1 MNDIQLEKVD
11 KKLNILKELILNLSS
26 YNGIE
31 GYDNNKKFV
40 IEIDNIKGDKDN
52 NYVHSISIRRGCNYP
67 KEILNMR
74 FVHNQD
80 SLDTVYEL
88 LKFFINSKDFHYI
101 SYTKSNK
108 LDYESLSINLKNN
121 VSIKVGLHSIFDIKK
136 AKELEKI
143 SNSNVIIFDNKSVAV
158 DKNIIQKDKALK
170 IIDAY
175 LKILL
180 SIKNYNNIDNYN
192 NIKPFSFE
200 ITNYYD
206 KNRECFVYS
215 FDIIRGS
222 MNRENI
228 LNFRASIRDKS
239 VILNKLKYMIDVLK
253 GENDYTFDVI
263 TNIRNESFY
272 QILFNKCIKISFG
285 INDMEDEKFYN
296 NIKEDID
303 DKDIKR
309 LKK

>member
-1 MNDIQLEKVD
+1 
-11 KKLNILKELILNLSS
+11 
-26 YNGIE
+26 
-31 GYDNNKKFV
+31 
-40 IEIDNIKGDKDN
+40 
-52 NYVHSISIRRGCNYP
+52 
-67 KEILNMR
+67 
-74 FVHNQD
+74 
-80 SLDTVYEL
+80 
-88 LKFFINSKDFHYI
+88 
-101 SYTKSNK
+101 
-108 LDYESLSINLKNN
+108 
-121 VSIKVGLHSIFDIKK
+121 
-136 AKELEKI
+136 
-143 SNSNVIIFDNKSVAV
+143 
-158 DKNIIQKDKALK
+158 
-170 IIDAY
+170 
-175 LKILL
+175 
-180 SIKNYNNIDNYN
+180 
-192 NIKPFSFE
+192 
-200 ITNYYD
+200 
-206 KNRECFVYS
+206 
-215 FDIIRGS
+215 